1 MNYIK
6 IIDAKDYMPRQKVYN
21 DEIEKK
27 FNLEEGYISKRTGI
41 KERYYAGK
49 ETIENMALEA
59 VKKLGESNEVLDVDL
74 IIVATT
80 SSKSLMPG
88 ISNYIQKE
96 LNINPCICLDILA
109 GCSGF
114 INAFDIA
121 KIYIETGKVKKALV
135 VGVDLLSDI
144 VDESDLGTVA
154 VLSDGAAAVLLEACS
169 EKKSYFANIRAEKD
183 EKNILYY
190 KTDSKIYMDGKEV
203 YKYAVKKTV
212 ENLEKLINLSGVGL
226 DEVKYI
232 IPHQSNL
239 RIMKAMASRLGID
252 FNKLY
257 INIDKKGNTFCA
269 SVPIAIAEMMEK
281 KLLSAED
288 KVILLGYGGGLN
300 TGSILLEI

>member
-1 MNYIK
+1 MNIKIKEAKYYMPKYKVLNSQIEEKFGLEKGYIK
-6 IIDAKDYMPRQKVYN
+6 
-21 DEIEKK
+21 
-27 FNLEEGYISKRTGI
+27 KRTGI
-41 KERYYAGK
+41 EERYYAK
-49 ETIENMALEA
+49 VETIENMALEA
-59 VKKLGESNEVLDVDL
+59 VKKLEESNEVLDVDL

-121 KIYIETGKVKKALV
+121 KIYIETGKVEKALV

-154 VLSDGAAAVLLEACS
+154 VLSDGAGAVLI
-169 EKKSYFANIRAEKD
+169 EKTEEQKEYFANIRAEKD

-203 YKYAVKKTV
+203 YKYAVKKTA
-212 ENLEKLINLSGVGL
+212 ENLEKLIDLSGVGL

-269 SVPIAIAEMMEK
+269 SVPIAIAEMLEK
-281 KLLSAED
+281 GLLVEGD

-300 TGSILLEI
+300 IGSILLEI